1 MAAFHRFQ
9 SSLQAAP
16 LRSFPYHSRFQSSP
30 SLVGRRSSSVAVV
43 ALALALALAPVL
55 VVVVVVVV
63 VASAQLSHLVS
74 SP

>member
-1 MAAFHRFQ
+1 VAAFHRFQ

-43 ALALALALAPVL
+43 ALALALVPVL
-55 VVVVVVVV
+55 VVVVVVVVV

>member
-43 ALALALALAPVL
+43 ALALALALALVTVL
-55 VVVVVVVV
+55 VVVVVV